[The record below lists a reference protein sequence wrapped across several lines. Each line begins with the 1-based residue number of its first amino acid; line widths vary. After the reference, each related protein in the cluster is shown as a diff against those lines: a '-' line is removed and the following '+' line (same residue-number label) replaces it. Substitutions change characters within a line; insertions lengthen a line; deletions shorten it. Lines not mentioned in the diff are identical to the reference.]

1 MDKRKFLEELQMQL
15 SDLTFEERGEAL
27 EYYEEYFADAG
38 EESEEDVISSLGTPK
53 QVAEQIK
60 AGLHKEEKGMFT
72 ENGYREKIE
81 NENPPEVYGRKIE
94 EKTWDQGERG
104 PLPWGR
110 NNRTYSAWKK
120 RKSTGRQNDYTYTAG
135 TNGSGYSA
143 ERQKTSADDTGGCN
157 TNDYNT
163 NEYSTGAQ
171 AGYSYGGR
179 RTEKK
184 KEGMSGGMI
193 ALLVVLCIFASPVIL
208 GLACALFGVIL
219 GIFGAILGVI
229 AAIFAVVIALLAAG
243 VGLFIAGFA
252 MLLVRPFG
260 GMICIAIGCFM
271 VALFL
276 LLAALLGVIFSK
288 FFPWLIKEVEA
299 LGKYVSRKWSERKQ
313 RGGERV

>member
-1 MDKRKFLEELQMQL
+1 MDKRDFLGRLRMQL
-15 SDLTFEERGEAL
+15 SDLTDEERAEAL

-38 EESEEDVISSLGTPK
+38 EENEEDVLRSLGTPG
-53 QVAEQIK
+53 QVAEQIR
-60 AGLHKEEKGMFT
+60 AGLHKEENGMFT

-81 NENPPEVYGRKIE
+81 SENPPEVYGRKTE
-94 EKTWDQGERG
+94 ERTQGRDDRG

-120 RKSTGRQNDYTYTAG
+120 RKSTGRQNDYTYAAG
-135 TNGSGYSA
+135 TNGYSA
-143 ERQKTSADDTGGCN
+143 EGQKTSEDYTGGCN
-157 TNDYNT
+157 TNNYNT
-163 NEYSTGAQ
+163 NEYSTGTQ

-184 KEGMSGGMI
+184 KEGMSGGVI

-208 GLACALFGVIL
+208 GLAGALLGVAL
-219 GIFGAILGVI
+219 GIFGAILGVTV
-229 AAIFAVVIALLAAG
+229 AIFAVVIALLAAG
-243 VGLFIAGFA
+243 IGLFIAGFA

-260 GMICIAIGCFM
+260 GMICIAIGCVM
-271 VALFL
+271 IALFL
-276 LLAALLGVIFSK
+276 LFAALLGVIFSK
-288 FFPWLIKEVEA
+288 FFPWLIKEVEG